1 MLSALNLF
9 NPKGRKLLSRLRL
22 DLSHLNT
29 HKFQHKSCTNPLCCC
44 MFETETAV
52 HFLLCCHGYT
62 NIRITLTNDL
72 HQINK
77 KITLTGDNIL
87 KIRLFDYP
95 KYGNEK
101 IKKLQQFQL
110 VIF

>member
-1 MLSALNLF
+1 
-9 NPKGRKLLSRLRL
+9 
-22 DLSHLNT
+22 
-29 HKFQHKSCTNPLCCC
+29 

-110 VIF
+110 VIFWNLWDLNFHSGLNITLQLLSCKLHGNNDILLLHYVNTEL